1 MEYNLDK
8 VWYVMNGNGGIDT
21 LIQKDEYLVNFDTI
35 EFIYINENNVD
46 KILENIR
53 EYYKKNGIKEILIL
67 RLRDYIKSFFE
78 AKELLLSRSKL
89 MHKRLLIVG
98 KKEYESLL
106 KKLLKTEKVTS
117 KEAKYI
123 STKIEKAVNDSEH
136 RKIARRPV

>member
-21 LIQKDEYLVNFDTI
+21 LIQKDEYLVNFDTL
-35 EFIYINENNVD
+35 EYIYINENNVD
-46 KILENIR
+46 EISDAIS
-53 EYYKKNGIKEILIL
+53 EYYKKNGIKGILIL
-67 RLRDYIKSFFE
+67 RLRDYIRSFFE

-98 KKEYESLL
+98 RKEYESLL
-106 KKLLKTEKVTS
+106 KNLLQTEKVTA

-123 STKIEKAVNDSEH
+123 STKIEKAVNNREH
-136 RKIARRPV
+136 RKSARRPV